1 MGIFS
6 YNILPRVVPTYEGV
20 ARRWRSS
27 RRSSVVP
34 ACEEEGEAQRHPH
47 ARKKVEAG
55 VAQSA

>member
-6 YNILPRVVPTYEGV
+6 YNILPHVVRTYEGV
-20 ARRWRSS
+20 ARR

-34 ACEEEGEAQRHPH
+34 ACEEEGEARRHLH